1 MKPIKPGESM
11 TIDFGSVI
19 EKIRKGI
26 KPDHVIEFELPDP
39 GQPTNRKYTILLYED
54 DTEDDQ

>member
-19 EKIRKGI
+19 EKMRKGV
-26 KPDHVIEFELPDP
+26 KPDHVFEFTLQSEPP
-39 GQPTNRKYTILLYED
+39 RTYRIVLYKD
-54 DTEDDQ
+54 DGGERE